1 MKREKHLK
9 FTVIIYS
16 FIYLNAWPL
25 AILGN
30 NQNRLN
36 SNTRKSVK
44 EKIFK
49 S

>member
-1 MKREKHLK
+1 MVNDYAREKHFK

-30 NQNRLN
+30 N
-36 SNTRKSVK
+36 
-44 EKIFK
+44 
-49 S
+49 